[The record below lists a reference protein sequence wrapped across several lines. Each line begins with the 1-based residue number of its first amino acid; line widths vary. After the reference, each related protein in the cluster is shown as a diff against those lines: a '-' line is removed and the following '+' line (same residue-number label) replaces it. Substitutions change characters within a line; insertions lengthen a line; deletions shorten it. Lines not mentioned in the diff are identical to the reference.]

1 MHGLGG
7 NDSLYGDIG
16 DDLLAAV
23 LAPTASPV
31 GMGTTSSQ
39 FSLSRA
45 RQRRSINDFTHG
57 KDKLDFRG
65 IGITTFAD
73 VLAFGK
79 TTADG
84 AHSVFTKAGETVTVR
99 WSTMASYV
107 ESDFVLGAAP
117 RFRPALCASVIL
129 ISPKIT

>member
-1 MHGLGG
+1 ML
-7 NDSLYGDIG
+7 
-16 DDLLAAV
+16 
-23 LAPTASPV
+23 
-31 GMGTTSSQ
+31 
-39 FSLSRA
+39 
-45 RQRRSINDFTHG
+45 INDFTHG

-65 IGITTFAD
+65 MGITTFAD

-107 ESDFVLGAAP
+107 ESDFVLGALL
-117 RFRPALCASVIL
+117 RFGPALCASVIL